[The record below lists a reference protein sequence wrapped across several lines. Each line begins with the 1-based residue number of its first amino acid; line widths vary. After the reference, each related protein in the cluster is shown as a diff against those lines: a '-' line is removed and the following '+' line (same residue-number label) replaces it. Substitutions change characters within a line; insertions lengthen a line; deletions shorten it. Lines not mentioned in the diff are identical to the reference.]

1 MKEVFIISAV
11 RTPIGKILGNLSTFK
26 ATDLGA
32 VVIKEAV
39 KRAGIGP
46 DRVEEVI
53 MGQVIQGG
61 SGQNPA
67 RQSALKAGIP
77 PYVPAETVNK
87 VCGSGL
93 EAVVQVARAIRVGDI
108 DVGVAGGQES
118 MTNSPHAAFIR
129 SGIKYGSLEL
139 EDLMIRDGLWCA
151 FENTHM
157 GNLAEYTARVAGITR
172 EQQDWLAYESHRK
185 AINATD
191 NGWFKDE
198 IIPLEVKTKT
208 ETLTVDTDET
218 PRRDTSLEKLAGLK
232 PAFEKEGTVT
242 AGNAPPLSDGA
253 SALVLASGE
262 FVEKNGLKPL
272 ARIITYASG
281 FTEPKN
287 LFFAPTIAIKKV
299 MEKLGYSDIN
309 RFDLIEINEAFA
321 AQVLADHR
329 ELQWNWNKF
338 NIHGGAIAL
347 GHPIGASGARI
358 LTTLIYA
365 LKRTG
370 GRVGLAALCL
380 GGGGSVAMAIE
391 LVE

>member
-1 MKEVFIISAV
+1 MRDVVILSAV
-11 RTPIGKILGNLSTFK
+11 RTPIGKILGNLAQFK

-32 VVIKEAV
+32 LVIKEAV
-39 KRAGIGP
+39 KRSGVSPERI
-46 DRVEEVI
+46 EEVI

-67 RQSALKAGIP
+67 RQSALKAGLP
-77 PYVPAETVNK
+77 PTVPAETVNK

-93 EAVVQVARAIRVGDI
+93 EAVIQIARAIRVGDI

-129 SGIKYGSLEL
+129 SGVKYGSLSL
-139 EDLMIRDGLWCA
+139 EDLMIKDGLWCA

-172 EQQDWLAYESHRK
+172 ERQDWLAYESHRK
-185 AINATD
+185 AIQAID

-198 IIPLEVKTKT
+198 IIPIEVKTKNGT
-208 ETLTVDTDET
+208 VMVDTDET
-218 PRRDTSLEKLAGLK
+218 PRRDTSPEILATLK
-232 PAFEKEGTVT
+232 PAFEKDGTVT

-253 SALVLASGE
+253 SALVLSSLE
-262 FVEKNGLKPL
+262 FAEKNGLKPL
-272 ARIITYASG
+272 ARVLTYASG

-299 MEKLGYSDIN
+299 LEKLGYKHIN
-309 RFDLIEINEAFA
+309 EFDLIEINEAFA
-321 AQVLADHR
+321 AQVLADHK
-329 ELQWNWNKF
+329 ELQWDWEKF

-365 LKRTG
+365 LRRTG
-370 GRVGLAALCL
+370 GKRGLAALCL
-380 GGGGSVAMAIE
+380 GGGGSVAMAVE